1 MISLTIPGHLP
12 SLNETM
18 RMHYRKR
25 MRLKKDMK
33 WALMCAYGTPLP
45 DGKRKR
51 ICHLVITVY
60 QKTRRFD
67 EDNLH
72 GACKPVIDCLKE
84 MGFIYRDSPKWLD
97 LDIRQA
103 IDHKNPRVEIELE
116 ELP

>member
-1 MISLTIPGHLP
+1 MIALMIPGRLP
-12 SLNETM
+12 SLNEM
-18 RMHYRKR
+18 LRMHYRKQ

-33 WALMCAYGTPLP
+33 WVLTCAYGTPLP
-45 DGKRKR
+45 DGNRKR
-51 ICHLVITVY
+51 LCHLVITVY

-103 IDHKNPRVEIELE
+103 LDHKKPRIEIEIE
-116 ELP
+116 EL